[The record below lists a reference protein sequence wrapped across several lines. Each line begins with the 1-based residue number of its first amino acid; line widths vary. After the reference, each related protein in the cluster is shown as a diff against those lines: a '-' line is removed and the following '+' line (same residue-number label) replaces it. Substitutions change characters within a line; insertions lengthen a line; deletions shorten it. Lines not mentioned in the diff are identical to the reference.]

1 MFILPIAYMMIKTLT
16 NSFGI
21 FQCSVLEATSAR
33 LVREGG
39 LKVLVTLLARE
50 GQSYVDALV
59 EKDPS
64 FARES
69 GLTGEPPGPPRSRKV
84 SKHYTYNIIYIIQPD

>member
-1 MFILPIAYMMIKTLT
+1 M
-16 NSFGI
+16 
-21 FQCSVLEATSAR
+21 LESTSAR

-39 LKVLVTLLARE
+39 LRVLVTLLARE
-50 GQSYVDALV
+50 GQSYVDVLV

-69 GLTGEPPGPPRSRKV
+69 GLTGDPPGPPRSRKV
-84 SKHYTYNIIYIIQPD
+84 SKHHNTIYD